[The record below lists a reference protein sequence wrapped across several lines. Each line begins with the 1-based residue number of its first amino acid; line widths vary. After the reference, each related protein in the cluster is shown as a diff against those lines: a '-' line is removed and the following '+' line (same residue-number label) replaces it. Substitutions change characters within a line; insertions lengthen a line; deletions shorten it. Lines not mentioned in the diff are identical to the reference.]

1 MQSSSSS
8 SLAAAAVAAPTK
20 IQSPIDGIYFYYVQ
34 ANGLRHRLATT
45 CQDLLPDGTLTHIER
60 KPEQKQRPEQRS
72 CCGRIMQRRR
82 MLVLFL
88 HGWPECWYNWRH
100 QLLFFQRYE
109 EQQKQQHKQKQKQTT
124 TRGGDDSLEFVCVA
138 PDMRGFGGTDQ
149 PSVGSESKS
158 TSSTSSSE
166 TSSSKVYTQPVI
178 ARDVAEIASVLGFER
193 FVVVG
198 HDWGCQVAWSV
209 ALLYPQRCM
218 GVCGM
223 SIPYF
228 GTYSQKVDFLTW
240 LETKYY
246 GGDGR
251 KRLVSSSTHPTSNS
265 SGVSSDAV
273 VEQRF
278 PTKDAKFHYIL
289 YHCLDDSH
297 VMYDENGQEFLYRM
311 YGYRKGC
318 QIEPGTPEYDIHG
331 LMFYEDVFKEEK
343 GDGGKDCQ
351 PNESLE
357 SGMKHRQQNR
367 QLTARMAPG
376 LWQRIPRPKDLPTWI
391 TSDDL
396 KYITNEYQRSGF
408 YGGLCWYRA
417 LRHNFYEMKQE
428 LLRILPIDR
437 NEQNLKRESQ
447 CCSDDG
453 KKNTYPDNDKI
464 RQPSMFMMGTD
475 DSLMKLY
482 GGQSKI
488 RTRLRQTMTNMIEEP
503 IFLDGVGHWVQIE
516 AQQHVNDALLRFLNH
531 VSSSSDPEDNTT
543 EMAKLASDGDSTYRR
558 DSPRSKL

>member
-8 SLAAAAVAAPTK
+8 SATTTVH
-20 IQSPIDGIYFYYVQ
+20 SPIDGIYFYYVQ

-45 CQDLLPDGTLTHIER
+45 CQDLLSSGSPSQSEQDQQH
-60 KPEQKQRPEQRS
+60 EQKHEHLLERQQPQRRS
-72 CCGRIMQRRR
+72 CCRHITRRRR
-82 MLVLFL
+82 MLVMFL

-100 QLLFFQRYE
+100 QLLFFQRYQ
-109 EQQKQQHKQKQKQTT
+109 EQQVQSKTKQKEMTT
-124 TRGGDDSLEFVCVA
+124 HGGDDSLEFVCVA

-246 GGDGR
+246 GGGGR
-251 KRLVSSSTHPTSNS
+251 ERPVSSSKHPKQNTFS
-265 SGVSSDAV
+265 VSCDAV
-273 VEQRF
+273 VGQRF

-289 YHCLDDSH
+289 YHCLEDSH
-297 VMYDENGQEFLYRM
+297 VMYDENCREFLYRM

-331 LMFYEDVFKEEK
+331 LMFYENVFKEEN
-343 GDGGKDCQ
+343 DDVEGKDG
-351 PNESLE
+351 E
-357 SGMKHRQQNR
+357 GGRKDRHRHR

-396 KYITNEYQRSGF
+396 EYITSEYQRSGF

-417 LRHNFYEMKQE
+417 LRHNFYDMKEE
-428 LLRILPIDR
+428 LLLNLPMDHHER
-437 NEQNLKRESQ
+437 YDKRESH

-453 KKNTYPDNDKI
+453 EKRKYPDNDKI
-464 RQPSMFMMGTD
+464 RQPSMFVMGID
-475 DSLMKLY
+475 DSLLKLY

-488 RTRLRQTMTNMIEEP
+488 RTRLRQTMTNMFEEP
-503 IFLDGVGHWVQIE
+503 VFLDNVGHWVQIE
-516 AQQHVNDALLRFLNH
+516 ARQQVNEALLRFLNH
-531 VSSSSDPEDNTT
+531 VSSLCDLEITT
-543 EMAKLASDGDSTYRR
+543 TDMTKFALDGDNIYS
-558 DSPRSKL
+558 SNFPCSKL